1 MGSPKMI
8 TKFNQYINE
17 SAYVDKFLQLYNLAP
32 EGLKE
37 EVDKTKELEQNPFW
51 HPEIYVYTHIR
62 LVTNRLENC
71 YHDNNLT
78 LSGFFH
84 DLGKTYTTYFND
96 KKGSWSSPGHEIS
109 SLDIIDKYGDWVKE
123 QGGDIDLIKYIVK
136 NHMRYKEM
144 DEMRFQEQMRF
155 ISEKDFHYVQKF
167 SSADYGGTDL
177 GCKPIEEHTE
187 ILKKIE
193 NFKIMDKKKKE
204 INVKFNGGM
213 VMDKYPHIKGP
224 SLGLTLTQF
233 KNSFDDFDQYVL
245 DNTSEQIMKDF
256 DKFIKK

>member
-1 MGSPKMI
+1 MI
-8 TKFNQYINE
+8 TKFEHFNE
-17 SAYVDKFLQLYNLAP
+17 SIYVDKFLQLYNFAP

-37 EVDKTKELEQNPFW
+37 EVDKTKELEQNPHW

-62 LVTNRLENC
+62 VVTNRLENC
-71 YHDNNLT
+71 YHDVNLT
-78 LSGFFH
+78 LAGFFH

-96 KKGSWSSPGHEIS
+96 KKGSWSSPS
-109 SLDIIDKYGDWVKE
+109 SLDIITKYADWIKE
-123 QGGDIDLIKYIVK
+123 QGGNIDLIRFIVK

-144 DEMRFQEQMRF
+144 DEMRFQEQMKF
-155 ISEKDFHYVQKF
+155 LSEKDFPYVQKF
-167 SSADYGGTDL
+167 ATADYGGTDL
-177 GCKPIEEHTE
+177 ECKPIEQHID
-187 ILKKIE
+187 ILNKIE
-193 NFKIMDKKKKE
+193 NYKIMDKKKKE
-204 INVKFNGGM
+204 INAKFNGGM

-256 DKFIKK
+256 DNFIKK

>member
-1 MGSPKMI
+1 MI
-8 TKFNQYINE
+8 TNFNKYINE
-17 SAYVDKFLQLYNLAP
+17 SVYVDKFLQLYNLAP
-32 EGLKE
+32 DGLKE
-37 EVDKTKELEQNPFW
+37 EVEKTKTIEQNPHW
-51 HPEIYVYTHIR
+51 HPEGDVHTHIR

-71 YHDNNLT
+71 YHDVNLT

-109 SLDIIDKYGDWVKE
+109 SLDVIDQYGDWIKE

-144 DEMRFQEQMRF
+144 DEMRTAEQIRF
-155 ISEKDFHYVQKF
+155 MSEKDFPYVQKF
-167 SSADYGGTDL
+167 SSADYGGHDL
-177 GCKPIEEHTE
+177 ECRPIEKHTH

-193 NFKIMDKKKKE
+193 EYKIMDQKKKE
-204 INVKFNGGM
+204 INSKFNGNM
-213 VMDKYPHIKGP
+213 VMDKYPSIKGVM
-224 SLGLTLTQF
+224 LGITLNNF
-233 KNSFDDFDQYVL
+233 KKSFDDFDQYVL

-256 DKFIKK
+256 DDFLTKNK